1 MKPLY
6 YKIYL
11 LLLFTISGNYQL
23 QAQSCKEDIKQKL
36 QDPAIETLYAKTFH
50 SLLDRMDHTNGYL
63 PESLTGAYIGMYPRT
78 TGAFVFY

>member
-23 QAQSCKEDIKQKL
+23 QAQSW
-36 QDPAIETLYAKTFH
+36 LYAHLYFKAAA
-50 SLLDRMDHTNGYL
+50 REG
-63 PESLTGAYIGMYPRT
+63 
-78 TGAFVFY
+78 